1 MDMRESLPRTRIR
14 NSRFPTCGFSALFCN
29 ITLGKGNVGKEE
41 KISANIDCVLD
52 SCQAQCQE
60 LYLYCFYVFLIN
72 NLAHIV
78 LGNWESDKCN
88 DLTKVLELAS
98 GKPRI

>member
-1 MDMRESLPRTRIR
+1 M
-14 NSRFPTCGFSALFCN
+14 
-29 ITLGKGNVGKEE
+29 GKEE
-41 KISANIDCVLD
+41 KISANIDCALD

-60 LYLYCFYVFLIN
+60 LYLYCFYLFLIN
-72 NLAHIV
+72 NLAYIV

-98 GKPRI
+98 GNPGFEKV